1 MGTTGTKPPKFGTL
15 EQQSPKVELL
25 FMCGICGIYSS
36 SGVQPGELNNMLK
49 SIAHRGPD
57 DEGFYSQ
64 GPIGLGNRRLSIID
78 IPGGGQ
84 PLSNEDKTIWI
95 VYNGEIYNYKHLQQH
110 LESKGHVFRSRSDT
124 EVIIHLYE
132 EYGPNCVE
140 KLNGMFAFGLWD
152 QRHQRLVLARDR
164 IGQKP
169 LYYSQDGSRFLF
181 GSEIKAILAVSQN
194 QRMIDYESLHHYL
207 SLRFIPPPKTFF
219 LNIYKLPPA
228 HILIFQDNKIQ
239 IRQYWQLSFNNKFEV
254 NETDLLEGL
263 RYKLIEAID
272 SHMVSDV
279 PVGAFLS
286 GGLDS
291 SMIVAMLTKDLDTRL
306 QTFAI
311 GVAETDFNELP
322 FAKMVANSCQTDHH
336 EECVAPDLIQL
347 LPKMI
352 WHLDEPSDPIA
363 ACMFHSARLA
373 SKYVKVV
380 LGGDGGDELFAGF
393 DRYRGSGY
401 IQAYRIIPE
410 ILRLKVL
417 GPVLN
422 NLPDSFT
429 YKSLTQKMR
438 WVHQLSM
445 MPNPG
450 KEYAEATSFFRF
462 SHANKKELFSTDLW
476 NQVSDIDAADV
487 IVDYYN
493 DDKASEAVDR
503 MLYADFMTRLPE
515 HSLMLTD
522 RMTMAHGLEARSPFL
537 DHELV
542 EYMAAFPS
550 NLKIRDGETKYIFR
564 KLAEGYLPR
573 PIVQRQKQGF
583 MFPVAYWFRNELHAF
598 VQEVLLN
605 SHFVKQGI
613 FQKSYVQTLLE
624 EHKNQKSD
632 HHVRLWMLLNLEIW
646 HQTFIE
652 QKDSS
657 VLQEEFNW

>member
-1 MGTTGTKPPKFGTL
+1 
-15 EQQSPKVELL
+15 
-25 FMCGICGIYSS
+25 MCGICGIHSS
-36 SGVQPGELNNMLK
+36 SGVQPDELNSMLK
-49 SIAHRGPD
+49 SITHRGPD
-57 DEGFYSQ
+57 DEGIYVDRC
-64 GPIGLGNRRLSIID
+64 IGLGNRRLSIID
-78 IPGGGQ
+78 IAGGKQ
-84 PLSNEDKTIWI
+84 PLCNEDRTVWI
-95 VYNGEIYNYKHLQQH
+95 VCNGEIYNYKQLR
-110 LESKGHVFRSRSDT
+110 LELENKGHILRSLSDT
-124 EVIIHLYE
+124 EVILHLYE
-132 EYGPNCVE
+132 EYGLDFIH

-169 LYYSQDGSRFLF
+169 LYYSQDGERFLF
-181 GSEIKAILAVSQN
+181 GSEIKAILAASKD
-194 QRMIDYESLHHYL
+194 QRQIDYESLHHYL

-219 LNIYKLPPA
+219 CNIYKLPPA
-228 HILIFQDNKIQ
+228 HMLIFQDNQ
-239 IRQYWQLSFNNKFEV
+239 IRINQYWQLSFNHKFDS
-254 NETDLLEGL
+254 NESELIEGL
-263 RYKLIEAID
+263 CHKLGETIH
-272 SHMVSDV
+272 SHLVSDV

-291 SMIVAMLTKDLDTRL
+291 SMIVAMLAKDFNIRP

-322 FAKMVANSCQTDHH
+322 FAEMVAKDCQTEHH

-363 ACMFHSARLA
+363 ACMFHAARLA
-373 SKYVKVV
+373 SKCVKVV

-401 IQAYRIIPE
+401 IQAYRMIPE

-417 GPVLN
+417 GPFLN
-422 NLPDSFT
+422 SIPDSFT

-445 MPNPG
+445 MPSPG
-450 KEYAEATSFFRF
+450 KEYAEATCFFRF
-462 SHANKKELFSTDLW
+462 SHSDKKELFSVDLW
-476 NQVSDIDAADV
+476 SQVGHIDAADI
-487 IVDYYN
+487 IVGYYN
-493 DDKASEAVDR
+493 DDKASDAVDR

-537 DHELV
+537 DHTLV

-550 NLKIRDGETKYIFR
+550 SLKIRNGETKYILR

-583 MFPVAYWFRNELHAF
+583 MFPVAYWFRNELYSF
-598 VQEVLLN
+598 LREVLLN
-605 SHFVKQGI
+605 SHYVKQGI
-613 FQKSYVQTLLE
+613 FQKTYIQTLLE
-624 EHKNQKSD
+624 EHKNHKTD

-646 HQTFIE
+646 HQIFFE
-652 QKDSS
+652 QKDYTT
-657 VLQEEFNW
+657 LQEEFNW